1 MNTKTGYLRI
11 TMGLSIV
18 SVLIGIAF
26 VIFGESVD
34 KKTVGLAMSIIGPAV
49 IWGIYGCAYFPFKG
63 FFSK

>member
-26 VIFGESVD
+26 VIFGESLD
-34 KKTVGLAMSIIGPAV
+34 KKAAGFAMSIIGPAV
-49 IWGIYGCAYFPFKG
+49 IWGVYGLAYFPFRG
-63 FFSK
+63 L